1 MREHIYSRKDAKIA
15 KEDRGFVVFIFACLA
30 VFAREPCF
38 YGFRC
43 RVVSNFLFVLLA
55 LGLGGCATTASMPPA
70 QGPRPEP
77 TPQATAVPTPTPTP
91 RPTPTAVPTVPPPAM
106 APTDDLQEPLI
117 RVLLRRTSKT
127 ITLPQPG
134 RAWRL
139 TTGSNSRWLW
149 GPLTIS
155 NGEGP
160 RWYQVGAF
168 GSDQAFLEAGRKLKR
183 VFGDAVDV
191 KSLPEPDGLNRI
203 WVHWASAEPADPKTA
218 LAQAGFPGAFPVS
231 TGSQVRVKGQGG
243 AVVSEDE
250 ILLEPA
256 GDFPAVVGG
265 RRYRGRFR
273 VRPSGADQVLLVNEL
288 NLERYLLGVVPAEMG
303 PSVFPEVEAL
313 KAQAVAARTY
323 AIAHLGDHNAEGY
336 DICDT
341 PACQVYSGAGAEHP
355 LSTRAIEET
364 TGLVAVFDGRPIDAM
379 YTSTCGGHTETSSE
393 LFSGRT
399 QAYLQGVPCAWD
411 RDLQLVGAGAEGPW
425 RSATDF
431 SAAVAQRVLGLDSDA
446 STETIVRA
454 VAREVGTVV
463 ASRPLTDPEAFS
475 QALLEAGGLKR
486 SAEIL
491 SPEVS
496 ALDGLLFLADLYKAP
511 LNPPIEGLE
520 SSWPAAAALAVLEL
534 RGIVVRDRGEA
545 VPRPGGVG
553 IFPRRAEASEILPA
567 PSPLWE
573 RWRGGYRRRARQTVR
588 PGVELERLRRGD
600 QIVALVVRRSG
611 GSGEA
616 DRRSAWREWVRE
628 KPWSE
633 LAGRLGIPD
642 LEKLVITRR
651 TDFGRVVGLAAVGRS
666 GQRKEWTGFD
676 VRRALDLPET
686 LFTVDVGTRPDG
698 VKVARFLGRGWG
710 HGVGLCQNGAY
721 GLARSGMTFDRILGH
736 YYSGIQLVSWG
747 Q

>member
-1 MREHIYSRKDAKIA
+1 MKKLSAISCQLSAFRIL
-15 KEDRGFVVFIFACLA
+15 GVVL
-30 VFAREPCF
+30 V
-38 YGFRC
+38 
-43 RVVSNFLFVLLA
+43 
-55 LGLGGCATTASMPPA
+55 LGLGSCATT
-70 QGPRPEP
+70 PRPPVQVPQP
-77 TPQATAVPTPTPTP
+77 TPTPVVTPTPTP
-91 RPTPTAVPTVPPPAM
+91 QPTPTAVPTVPPPATV
-106 APTDDLQEPLI
+106 PTDDLEEPLI

-139 TTGSNSRWLW
+139 TAATGAAWLW

-155 NGEGP
+155 RGLGQT
-160 RWYQVGAF
+160 WYQVGAF
-168 GSDQAFLEAGRKLKR
+168 GGGEAALEADRALKR
-183 VFGDAVDV
+183 IFGDTVDV
-191 KSLPEPDGLNRI
+191 RSLPENGGLNRVQ
-203 WVHWASAEPADPKTA
+203 VHWISAQPVDSRTA
-218 LAQAGFPGAFPVS
+218 LDQAGFPGAFPVS
-231 TGSQVRVKGQGG
+231 TGGKARVEGQGG
-243 AVVSEDE
+243 AFVSEGE
-250 ILLEPA
+250 ILMEPA

-265 RRYRGRFR
+265 RSYRGRFR
-273 VRPSGADQVLLVNEL
+273 VRPSGADEVLLINEL

-303 PSVFPEVEAL
+303 PSVFPQVEAL

-323 AIAHLGDHNAEGY
+323 AIAHLGDHDGEGY

-341 PACQVYSGAGAEHP
+341 PACQVYPGAGVEHS

-364 TGLVAVFDGRPIDAM
+364 TGLVAVFDGSPIDAM

-393 LFSGRT
+393 LFSGRA
-399 QAYLQGVPCAWD
+399 QPYLQAVPCAWD
-411 RDLQLVGAGAEGPW
+411 RDLQLIGDGSEGPW
-425 RSATDF
+425 QSATDF
-431 SAAVAQRVLGLDSDA
+431 GAVIAQHVLGLGSAA
-446 STETIVRA
+446 SPEMIVQA
-454 VAREVGTVV
+454 IAGKSGTVV
-463 ASRPLTDPEAFS
+463 SDRTFADLEAFS
-475 QALLEAGGLKR
+475 RALLEAGRLTR

-491 SPEVS
+491 SSEAS
-496 ALDGLLFLADLYKAP
+496 ALEGLLFLADLYKAP
-511 LNPPIEGLE
+511 LDPPVDGLQ

-553 IFPRRAEASEILPA
+553 IFPRRAKASESLPA
-567 PSPLWE
+567 TVPLWE
-573 RWRGGYRRRARQTVR
+573 RWREGYRQRAVQTVR
-588 PGVELERLRRGD
+588 PGAELERLRIGD
-600 QIVALVVRRSG
+600 QVVGLIVRRSG

-633 LAGRLGIPD
+633 LAQRLGIPD
-642 LEKLVITRR
+642 LEKLEITRR
-651 TDFGRVVGLAAVGRS
+651 TDFGRVVGLAAVGRG

-686 LFTVDVGTRPDG
+686 LFTVNVVTRPDG

-721 GLARSGMTFDRILGH
+721 GLARSGMTFDRILKH
-736 YYSGIQLVSWG
+736 YYSGIQLVNWG